1 MLHLIEGFA
10 VPHCGLTPRDRY
22 TGDKGAALAFNMSV
36 KVAISNGLAR
46 RTAASEFIRGSR
58 RHIMNMS
65 KSFSSWGRRG
75 QGNTWTIDVLNSKR
89 APLGPTEPAT
99 HGRRRQRG
107 FTLLELLVVLAILG
121 LLIGLVAPA
130 ALRQLGSAKEKIA
143 HQSIERLAG
152 VLDIYKLDVGVYPT
166 TEQGLQALITRPS
179 GTARWNGPYL
189 KGEKVPE
196 DPWGRPFVYR
206 SPSQRPG
213 HEYDLLSLGPTGQPG
228 GTGETAAIFNE

>member
-1 MLHLIEGFA
+1 
-10 VPHCGLTPRDRY
+10 
-22 TGDKGAALAFNMSV
+22 
-36 KVAISNGLAR
+36 
-46 RTAASEFIRGSR
+46 
-58 RHIMNMS
+58 MNMS
-65 KSFSSWGRRG
+65 KSGSREGWKSFRFV
-75 QGNTWTIDVLNSKR
+75 DVHNAKNLL
-89 APLGPTEPAT
+89 PLRTEAA
-99 HGRRRQRG
+99 GDLERKQLG

-152 VLDIYKLDVGVYPT
+152 VLDIYKLDVGIYPS

-179 GTARWNGPYL
+179 GITRWNGPYL
-189 KGEKVPE
+189 KGEKLPE

-228 GTGETAAIFNE
+228 GPGEAAAIVNE

>member
-1 MLHLIEGFA
+1 MLRFVDVHAPKSLPA
-10 VPHCGLTPRDRY
+10 VTSETADE
-22 TGDKGAALAFNMSV
+22 F
-36 KVAISNGLAR
+36 R
-46 RTAASEFIRGSR
+46 R
-58 RHIMNMS
+58 
-65 KSFSSWGRRG
+65 K
-75 QGNTWTIDVLNSKR
+75 QL
-89 APLGPTEPAT
+89 
-99 HGRRRQRG
+99 G

-152 VLDIYKLDVGVYPT
+152 VLDIYKLDIGIYPT
-166 TEQGLQALITRPS
+166 TDQGLQALITRPS
-179 GTARWNGPYL
+179 GVGRWNGPYL

-213 HEYDLLSLGPTGQPG
+213 HEYDLFSLGPTGQPG

>member
-1 MLHLIEGFA
+1 VRL
-10 VPHCGLTPRDRY
+10 
-22 TGDKGAALAFNMSV
+22 N
-36 KVAISNGLAR
+36 
-46 RTAASEFIRGSR
+46 
-58 RHIMNMS
+58 IMNMS
-65 KSFSSWGRRG
+65 KSGFRQRPGKNLAR
-75 QGNTWTIDVLNSKR
+75 NTVSASKIIIFGSVSR
-89 APLGPTEPAT
+89 AGDP
-99 HGRRRQRG
+99 RRRQQG

-152 VLDIYKLDVGVYPT
+152 VLDIYKLDVGAYPS

-179 GTARWNGPYL
+179 GVTRWNGPYL
-189 KGEKVPE
+189 KGEKLPE

-228 GTGETAAIFNE
+228 GSGDTATIVNE